1 MLHEVLDEDVN
12 KIRFVYT
19 NINNMAEKSK
29 ATAEVEVTKR
39 HAEMIKTLDG
49 RGCAGFSA
57 KPLFFRRE
65 AISKTRVNENGLQ
78 GIIDELKPEGACVVT
93 STGND
98 KSTVMKDVKKEK
110 RNIIHKSMGNASYD
124 ANKAFAELKTETES
138 KNDFVRRMNNKATKE
153 YRTKLDDYKFAPLMG
168 TIKEVDESPMK
179 KSEVIR
185 PPSPKAKS
193 PEAKSPAKLPIVP
206 DNEALEEKPEVKP

>member
-19 NINNMAEKSK
+19 NINNMSEKSK

-78 GIIDELKPEGACVVT
+78 EIIVELPKTRVNENGLQGIIDELKPEGACVVT

-110 RNIIHKSMGNASYD
+110 RNIIS
-124 ANKAFAELKTETES
+124 
-138 KNDFVRRMNNKATKE
+138 
-153 YRTKLDDYKFAPLMG
+153 
-168 TIKEVDESPMK
+168 
-179 KSEVIR
+179 
-185 PPSPKAKS
+185 
-193 PEAKSPAKLPIVP
+193 
-206 DNEALEEKPEVKP
+206 